1 MMMAQII
8 TEEILQ
14 ERVRDALKEV
24 KDPEI
29 PTLSLEELG
38 MVFSI
43 SVTGQH
49 AHVQLIPTFVGCP
62 AVELIR
68 RLVAGKVK
76 EVDGIDSTEVTFVMD
91 VPWTSDRI
99 TEEGR
104 AKLQE
109 FGIAPPPREF
119 TPRSAPSC
127 PYCGASETDVV
138 SLFGPTACR
147 SIFYCKSCQQPF
159 EGLKYV

>member
-1 MMMAQII
+1 MTMTQTL
-8 TEEILQ
+8 TEEKLQ
-14 ERVRDALKEV
+14 ERVRTALKDV

-38 MVFSI
+38 MVYSI
-43 SVTGQH
+43 SVSGRE
-49 AHVQLIPTFVGCP
+49 VRIELIPTFVGCP
-62 AVELIR
+62 AIELIR
-68 RLVAGKVK
+68 RLVAKKV
-76 EVDGIDSTEVTFVMD
+76 EAVDGIESVQVTFVMD

-99 TEEGR
+99 TAEGR
-104 AKLQE
+104 AKLQA

-159 EGLKYV
+159 EGMKYV